1 MRPNYNEI
9 ILLSSSRAFQLSTPT
24 LSLRKTGKA
33 TWKTATK
40 CNKWVCISTC
50 QGHSPYEAIPP
61 PTILACLTNLLP
73 QISLWFALGLNTSKS
88 CCLSF
93 RSMSVEALEPSSE
106 VAELPNKPLKKTK
119 NKNNYRG
126 SLFSTEKYSFFVKL
140 HFPKNKRNIW
150 QNSGLTS

>member
-1 MRPNYNEI
+1 MLHIWGICFNTEMRPKFKEI
-9 ILLSSSRAFQLSTPT
+9 ILLSSSRAFQLSTST
-24 LSLRKTGKA
+24 FDLSISMENSEA

-106 VAELPNKPLKKTK
+106 VAELPNKPLKSQKK
-119 NKNNYRG
+119 R
-126 SLFSTEKYSFFVKL
+126 STGGPCLVQFRLVRSPF
-140 HFPKNKRNIW
+140 
-150 QNSGLTS
+150 

>member
-1 MRPNYNEI
+1 MSNFWQTGAPRILKIRWFPLSILIFDQKFCFLGPTILKIPKPNWYY
-9 ILLSSSRAFQLSTPT
+9 
-24 LSLRKTGKA
+24 
-33 TWKTATK
+33 
-40 CNKWVCISTC
+40 CICTC

-119 NKNNYRG
+119 III
-126 SLFSTEKYSFFVKL
+126 T
-140 HFPKNKRNIW
+140 
-150 QNSGLTS
+150 GLPI